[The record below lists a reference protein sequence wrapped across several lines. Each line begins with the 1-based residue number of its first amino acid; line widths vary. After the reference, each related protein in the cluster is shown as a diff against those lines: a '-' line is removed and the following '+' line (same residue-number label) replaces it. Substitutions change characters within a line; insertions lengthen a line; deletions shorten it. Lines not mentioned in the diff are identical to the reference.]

1 MVSSS
6 SLDDS
11 TEEDGEM
18 TAEISLMADKEDKML
33 TVQCSL
39 VSDDL
44 FTIHKFMQ
52 FDVQCK
58 FIINISRKLN
68 VKFKLLLDT
77 LYN

>member
-58 FIINISRKLN
+58 FIIHIKQEMKCK
-68 VKFKLLLDT
+68 V
-77 LYN
+77 

>member
-1 MVSSS
+1 
-6 SLDDS
+6 
-11 TEEDGEM
+11 M

-58 FIINISRKLN
+58 FIIHIKQEIKCK
-68 VKFKLLLDT
+68 V
-77 LYN
+77 